1 MNLAQIT
8 CDACSGTIPEESFNS
23 GPVHCK
29 HCGVFIRADVFPALV
44 RPPEVHSGNSVI
56 ENEASC
62 FFHDQKK
69 AVVPCGSCG
78 RFLCSLCDIEFEG
91 GHICPTCLSSG
102 QKKHKFKNME
112 NKRVLYDNIAL
123 SITILPSVFWFI
135 TFFTAPLALYFVI
148 RYWKAPSSIIPRSK
162 IRFIC
167 AAVFAVGQITAWTL
181 LVYSMLKGLKW
192 I

>member
-1 MNLAQIT
+1 
-8 CDACSGTIPEESFNS
+8 
-23 GPVHCK
+23 
-29 HCGVFIRADVFPALV
+29 
-44 RPPEVHSGNSVI
+44 
-56 ENEASC
+56 
-62 FFHDQKK
+62 
-69 AVVPCGSCG
+69 
-78 RFLCSLCDIEFEG
+78 
-91 GHICPTCLSSG
+91 
-102 QKKHKFKNME
+102 ME